1 MTEETPTIDQQRCG
15 FVALIGAPNAGKST
29 LLNQLV
35 GMKLAIVTHK
45 VQTTRTR
52 ITGAIIEGDSQIIFV
67 DTPGIFK
74 PKRRLDR
81 AMVNT
86 AWRGAGDADLVAL
99 LIDAAEGI
107 TEEVE
112 AIIESMVEAKQKA
125 YLVLN
130 KIDAVKREKLLELTM
145 KLNEAGIFEETFMI
159 SALKGDGVADL
170 RKVLASRVPLG
181 PWHYPEDHLTDI
193 SLRAIAA
200 EITREKIYLRLHQEL
215 PYAASV
221 LTEQWKEQKDGSV
234 RIEQTIFIQRESQKP
249 IVIGKGGRTLKK
261 LGELARHEMEDVFQ
275 MRIHLFLHVKVS
287 ENWADN
293 PWHYQEMGID
303 FTE

>member
-1 MTEETPTIDQQRCG
+1 MNVDQQRCG
-15 FVALIGAPNAGKST
+15 FIALIGAPNAGKST

-52 ITGAIIEGDSQIIFV
+52 ITGAIVEGDSQLIFV

-81 AMVNT
+81 AMVST
-86 AWRGAGDADLVAL
+86 AWRGAGDADLIAL
-99 LIDAAEGI
+99 LVDAKEGM

-112 AIIESMVEAKQKA
+112 SIVHSLKESKREAILI
-125 YLVLN
+125 LN
-130 KIDAVKREKLLELTM
+130 KIDTVKRDSLLKLATD
-145 KLNEAGIFEETFMI
+145 LNDSGVFAETFMI
-159 SALKGDGVADL
+159 SAMTGDGVQYL
-170 RKVLASRVPLG
+170 REHLAGRVPMG
-181 PWHYPEDHLTDI
+181 PWLYPEDHLTDI
-193 SLRAIAA
+193 SMRSIAA

-221 LTEQWKEQKDGSV
+221 LTDQWKEQKDGSV
-234 RIEQTIFIQRESQKP
+234 RIEQTIYVQRESQKP

-261 LGELARHEMEDVFQ
+261 LGELAREEMQDVFQ
-275 MRIHLFLHVKVS
+275 TRIHLFLHVKVS

-293 PWHYQEMGID
+293 PWHYDELGLD
-303 FTE
+303 FTD